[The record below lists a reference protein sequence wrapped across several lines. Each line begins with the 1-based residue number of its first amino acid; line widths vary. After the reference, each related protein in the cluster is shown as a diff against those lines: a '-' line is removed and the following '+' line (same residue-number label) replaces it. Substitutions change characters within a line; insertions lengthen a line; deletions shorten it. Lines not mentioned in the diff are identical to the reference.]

1 MSTGALQCLSTTVCA
16 SLPEPIH
23 PCALLPPT
31 DPDQLKFPDIFNSIQ
46 NFKLTKPTWSDYTER
61 CLGGTTAFPTTVH
74 TAVTTETVTTAEG
87 ETTSVFHT
95 VTQTL
100 TEAVTNV
107 TIDLKPDTITAGG
120 SKSFN
125 WIIPVAIIA
134 VLLIFI
140 AVIFIICKIYHN
152 SKSFDI
158 KFTVFERIVIR
169 KSSTK
174 QDNNAPLSYHD
185 LYRVEGGDDTGKG
198 DNSETFEQTPL
209 EVIVDSHVKTNDH
222 HIDLQNSN
230 SIPGEGKGSTMTS
243 DSGIGSVDLQI
254 PQTLAAAKSKEHLV
268 KQEELCPESDDNS
281 LAVENVSFTKDNE
294 KAENQ
299 EHHLTKHTNCVD
311 VQNGLQ
317 QSPVLDQREQDFSN
331 TASEE
336 ACASEMEYDGDDK
349 DQGQS
354 RSNNSIPFITETLDI
369 KRNRSSNPQNDTDAQ
384 PEVNNVDSPEITNC
398 EGTDIRESRTPEA
411 AYENSNRLQNGSDCP
426 VEDCN
431 VR

>member
-107 TIDLKPDTITAGG
+107 TIDLKPDTITADTVTQTTPIDGG

-152 SKSFDI
+152 SKSSGDTNHPVDLQLHENVNYLNN
-158 KFTVFERIVIR
+158 KAEAGAYWRGHNPENVEENGNSVDRKRTSMTVSTETGTANGCNGDLLFTDSNKKTKLLSAEYNQSEEERRLSLVNSETPATARELVSDSPNLQSRRKPFPSPKPKKSVKKKHSRKSKSKKEDETAIYANHQFEKLAKSHDNVVFEREHDHS
-169 KSSTK
+169 KPLPPEPLPFP
-174 QDNNAPLSYHD
+174 PLSRP
-185 LYRVEGGDDTGKG
+185 LPPQP
-198 DNSETFEQTPL
+198 SEESRPTPARR
-209 EVIVDSHVKTNDH
+209 S
-222 HIDLQNSN
+222 
-230 SIPGEGKGSTMTS
+230 
-243 DSGIGSVDLQI
+243 
-254 PQTLAAAKSKEHLV
+254 KSKV
-268 KQEELCPESDDNS
+268 TPSVN
-281 LAVENVSFTKDNE
+281 
-294 KAENQ
+294 
-299 EHHLTKHTNCVD
+299 
-311 VQNGLQ
+311 
-317 QSPVLDQREQDFSN
+317 
-331 TASEE
+331 
-336 ACASEMEYDGDDK
+336 
-349 DQGQS
+349 
-354 RSNNSIPFITETLDI
+354 DI
-369 KRNRSSNPQNDTDAQ
+369 
-384 PEVNNVDSPEITNC
+384 
-398 EGTDIRESRTPEA
+398 
-411 AYENSNRLQNGSDCP
+411 
-426 VEDCN
+426 
-431 VR
+431 